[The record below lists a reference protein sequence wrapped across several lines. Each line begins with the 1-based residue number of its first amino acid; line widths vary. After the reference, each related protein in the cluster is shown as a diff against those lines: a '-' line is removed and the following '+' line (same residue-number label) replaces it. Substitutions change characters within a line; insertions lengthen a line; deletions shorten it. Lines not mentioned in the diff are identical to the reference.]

1 MNKNAHSG
9 TEQPDFIRRQY
20 EFAAHIRDP
29 AHRPAPAGIEDRRMG
44 IYRELFY
51 NNVEGFLSGTF
62 PVLRRILDDTT
73 WHALIR
79 DYFSQHLSHTPLF
92 LEMPREF
99 LAWLGKERGEQAEDP
114 PFLAELAHYEW
125 VELALSISEDT
136 LHSDQID
143 RQGDLLQ
150 GTPVLSPLAWHLAYR
165 FPVHRIGPDFL
176 PQQPAS
182 QPTCLVVYRD
192 RADNVG
198 FMEVNPVTKRLLE
211 LVDTTTSAS
220 GTELLVR
227 IAEEM
232 DHPQP
237 EVVIRSGSEIL
248 QGLLQKDIILGTR
261 RLHSHPTR

>member
-1 MNKNAHSG
+1 
-9 TEQPDFIRRQY
+9 
-20 EFAAHIRDP
+20 
-29 AHRPAPAGIEDRRMG
+29 
-44 IYRELFY
+44 
-51 NNVEGFLSGTF
+51 
-62 PVLRRILDDTT
+62 
-73 WHALIR
+73 
-79 DYFSQHLSHTPLF
+79 
-92 LEMPREF
+92 
-99 LAWLGKERGEQAEDP
+99 
-114 PFLAELAHYEW
+114 
-125 VELALSISEDT
+125 
-136 LHSDQID
+136 
-143 RQGDLLQ
+143 
-150 GTPVLSPLAWHLAYR
+150 
-165 FPVHRIGPDFL
+165 VHRIGPDFL